1 MMNYSKKHL
10 MLSVF
15 WIILGLA
22 FTALAVTGTV
32 EIDVLSGLGGGLIA
46 VGVLQLIRNLRYRK
60 DPAYREKVDTETG
73 DERYRFIRMKSWS
86 WAGCAVIMA
95 EGIGAVAARLMG
107 QDTVSDVLS
116 YSVCLLLCAYWISF
130 LVISRKY

>member
-1 MMNYSKKHL
+1 MNYSKKHL

-32 EIDVLSGLGGGLIA
+32 EIDALSGLGEVLIA
-46 VGVLQLIRNLRYRK
+46 VGILRLIRNLRYRK

-95 EGIGAVAARLMG
+95 EGIGTVAARLMG

-116 YSVCLLLCAYWISF
+116 WSVCLLLCAYWISF

>member
-1 MMNYSKKHL
+1 MNYSKKHL

-22 FTALAVTGTV
+22 FTALAVTRTV

-60 DPAYREKVDTETG
+60 DPAYREKVDTVEG

-86 WAGCAVIMA
+86 WAGYAVIVA
-95 EGIGAVAARLMG
+95 EGIGTVAARLMG
-107 QDTVSDVLS
+107 QETVSDVLS

-130 LVISRKY
+130 LVISKKY

>member
-15 WIILGLA
+15 WIILGLV

-86 WAGCAVIMA
+86 WAGCAVIAA
-95 EGIGAVAARLMG
+95 EGIGTVAARLMG

>member
-1 MMNYSKKHL
+1 MNYSKRHL
-10 MLSVF
+10 LLSVF

-86 WAGCAVIMA
+86 WAGCVVIAA
-95 EGIGAVAARLMG
+95 EGIGTVAARLMG

-116 YSVCLLLCAYWISF
+116 YCVCLLLCAYWISF
-130 LVISRKY
+130 LIISRKY